1 MPNFLHIA
9 EVDVDGLGSCTQPL
23 RDLADDTREDANAG
37 GFNKPA
43 VVAAFPDAG
52 MAHGQHG
59 PPDLPLGKILWMEG
73 RNWLIVFKNL
83 GLGLRGRRHRSVDDG
98 KTQVET

>member
-1 MPNFLHIA
+1 MPNLLHIA

-23 RDLADDTREDANAG
+23 SGLADTR
-37 GFNKPA
+37 GFKPA

-52 MAHGQHG
+52 MAHAQHALPG
-59 PPDLPLGKILWMEG
+59 LPLGKILWMEG
-73 RNWLIVFKNL
+73 RHWLVVFENL

-98 KTQVET
+98 KTQVETRSVG